1 MYPVKY
7 NKTLYGSALGSA
19 VNVNPGQSLGIA
31 GTLFYQK
38 LTIRQSSSG
47 ELLMKALVRMS
58 SPIIFGRSPS
68 LTESL
73 PSHETQAIGLSFLLW
88 FHILRSDT
96 QVFGRTIMHR

>member
-19 VNVNPGQSLGIA
+19 VNINPGQSLGIA

-47 ELLMKALVRMS
+47 ELLMKALVRIS
-58 SPIIFGRSPS
+58 SPIIFGRNPS
-68 LTESL
+68 LTESF
-73 PSHETQAIGLSFLLW
+73 SHETQAVGLSFLLW